1 MSLIQPGAS
10 SQLTVGSLL
19 VVLCAC
25 AAAQTVEPIRDIYT
39 CVDAKGRKLT
49 SDRKI
54 PECID
59 REQKILNP
67 SGTVK
72 SRVGPTLTAQER
84 EQLETQGK
92 SQLKDNLRL
101 EEEKKRDRV
110 LLVRY
115 PNEELHQRERDESL
129 HQVLVVKQAA
139 LLRTSDLLNERSKLQ
154 DELAFYVKDFSKA
167 PIKLRQQHDS
177 VSQALAVQGRF
188 LAERDAE
195 VARINAR
202 FDEELTRLRPL
213 WRMNAAPVGR

>member
-1 MSLIQPGAS
+1 MSLIQQCVS
-10 SQLTVGSLL
+10 SPLRAGSLL
-19 VVLCAC
+19 VVLCTC
-25 AAAQTVEPIRDIYT
+25 AAAQTVEPIREIYT

-72 SRVGPTLTAQER
+72 NRVGPTLTAQER

-92 SQLKDNLRL
+92 AQLKENLRL
-101 EEEKKRDRV
+101 EEEKKRDRA

-139 LLRTSDLLNERSKLQ
+139 LNRTSDLLNERSKLQ
-154 DELAFYVKDFSKA
+154 DELAFYIKDISKA
-167 PIKLRQQHDS
+167 PTKLRQQLDA
-177 VSQALAVQGRF
+177 VSQALAAQGRF
-188 LAERDAE
+188 IAEKEAE

-213 WRMNAAPVGR
+213 WRMNATPASR

>member
-1 MSLIQPGAS
+1 MSVMQPGVS
-10 SQLTVGSLL
+10 SSLTVGSLL
-19 VVLCAC
+19 VVLCTYS
-25 AAAQTVEPIRDIYT
+25 AAQTVEPIREIYT
-39 CVDAKGRKLT
+39 CIDAKGRKLT

-72 SRVGPTLTAQER
+72 NTVGPTLTAQER

-92 SQLKDNLRL
+92 AQLKENLRL
-101 EEEKKRDRV
+101 EEEKKRDRA

-115 PNEELHQRERDESL
+115 PNEELHQRERDEAL

-139 LLRTSDLLNERSKLQ
+139 LSRTSDLLNERSKLQ
-154 DELAFYVKDFSKA
+154 DELAFYIKDISKA
-167 PIKLRQQHDS
+167 PTKLRQQLDS
-177 VSQALAVQGRF
+177 VNQALAVQGRF

-213 WRMNAAPVGR
+213 WRMNATPVNR